1 VRDAIRPGRRGHA
14 HDEVALFVSEERCSL
29 GPDLIQHRHQVV
41 HHDLGEI
48 LPPSRAIICIDLDQL
63 GSAFIPRA
71 PDDRILRLRTDNLAA
86 IWPNLRSAGIRHVVI
101 SGAIST
107 REELRLIREA
117 VDPSDLSVVRLVTTP
132 ALLEA
137 RLRRRDHGRRLE
149 DHLAIVPRIDR
160 SLDESALEDIRVM
173 NDARSPREVAMAILR
188 AIGWD

>member
-1 VRDAIRPGRRGHA
+1 MLLLTGT
-14 HDEVALFVSEERCSL
+14 VATGKTTIAAE
-29 GPDLIQHRHQVV
+29 I
-41 HHDLGEI
+41 GEI

-117 VDPSDLSVVRLVTTP
+117 VDPSDLSVVRLVTPP

-137 RLRRRDHGRRLE
+137 RLGRRDHGRRLE
-149 DHLAIVPRIDR
+149 DHLAI
-160 SLDESALEDIRVM
+160 
-173 NDARSPREVAMAILR
+173 RSPDRPFV
-188 AIGWD
+188 G

>member
-1 VRDAIRPGRRGHA
+1 
-14 HDEVALFVSEERCSL
+14 
-29 GPDLIQHRHQVV
+29 
-41 HHDLGEI
+41 
-48 LPPSRAIICIDLDQL
+48 LPSP

-86 IWPNLRSAGIRHVVI
+86 IWPNLRSAGIRHVVF
-101 SGAIST
+101 SGAISP

-117 VDPSDLSVVRLVTTP
+117 VDPSDLSVVRLVTPP